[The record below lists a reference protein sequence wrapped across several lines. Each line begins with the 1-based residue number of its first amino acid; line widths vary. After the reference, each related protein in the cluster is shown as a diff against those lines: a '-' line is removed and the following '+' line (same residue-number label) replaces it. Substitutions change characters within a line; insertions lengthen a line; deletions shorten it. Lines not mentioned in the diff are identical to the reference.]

1 MMYCGAIYGSCSLAV
16 VVIVVV
22 HLDRHFIWKIERAR
36 KDQMEIPTME
46 TTTSTSTTATSAT
59 KHESYHRGKRRK
71 KSFICKDINQM
82 RCLLSIS

>member
-1 MMYCGAIYGSCSLAV
+1 MMYCGAVYGSCSLAV
-16 VVIVVV
+16 VAIVVVVVV

-46 TTTSTSTTATSAT
+46 TTSTTATSAT